1 MDHSKSTET
10 ASDSTH
16 PKKKYWAFISYSSKD
31 VKWGK
36 WLHSRLENYPIPKEF
51 QGAELFDGAVLGKD
65 LKPCFRDRDE
75 LSGSADLGP
84 AILKALNQSRYLIV
98 LCSKNSARSEW
109 VNKEIEDFK
118 SIGGEQKI
126 LALILDGEPN
136 ASSNPSLPDSE
147 ECFPP
152 ALRYPVEPL
161 AGDMRKEGDG
171 RERGLLKVIS
181 GIAQLDFDVLYR
193 RHERAQ
199 RKKRLIISAIAAS
212 IMLSLTGLSIYAFQ
226 QRNFALGE
234 QKRAEAARVKA
245 VASEL
250 REREAKE
257 QSLALLKT
265 VRSSLNFMNFD
276 LRDVMEK
283 YVPTHERAAVIDQ
296 VDGLLESLKD
306 IPDDSK
312 ESGEPDVDDLRQRM
326 ASLIN
331 KGDLILDSSTHDPN
345 EAVSLYNEALQ
356 IAEKLVIFDPENA
369 GFQRDLSVT
378 HAKLSVLNLR
388 LGDTAQALAHE
399 RESMQQCEKLLA
411 RNPHSDLY
419 RSDLSGSHVKLGD
432 LFLRLGD
439 TVQAH
444 SHYGDSVELL
454 EKLVSDS
461 PENTEF
467 QRDMIISYTKLG
479 EVFLQFGETAK
490 ALIHY
495 EKAMDI
501 AKKLA
506 VRDPDNRESQLDL
519 SVIHSKLGDLC
530 LVLGEIRQALTHF
543 EQNMKVME
551 GLVELDPNNTDFKRH
566 LSVSQS
572 KLADLLLKLGET
584 SVAYGHYQESLEL
597 RKTLVVLDPDN
608 AVLQRDLAN
617 SYERLGT
624 FCLRVGESATALAN
638 FEECMKLRKKMA
650 SVDPENTALLYTLSI
665 SHSKIGDVRLDL
677 GELEAALTQYE
688 EAMKIAKKLADL
700 DKDNTAFQRG
710 LAISHDM
717 MGNVRLRLGG
727 PTEALAHYAES
738 QALKEKLAALDPD
751 NAEFQRDLF
760 VIRYRNSR
768 VYIHEDIAEYL
779 KAKGELESALAI
791 LEGMKKKGILAPDD
805 EQHIPFLKSEIE
817 KVAAME

>member
-1 MDHSKSTET
+1 MDHSPSTET
-10 ASDSTH
+10 ESVSLHLA
-16 PKKKYWAFISYSSKD
+16 KKYWAFISYSSKD
-31 VKWGK
+31 AKWGK

-51 QGAELFDGAVLGKD
+51 QGTELFDGAVLGKD

-98 LCSKNSARSEW
+98 LCSKNSAKSEW

-118 SIGGEQKI
+118 SIGGEKKI

-136 ASSNPSLPDSE
+136 ASSNPNLPDNE

-171 RERGLLKVIS
+171 KERGFLKVLS

-199 RKKRLIISAIAAS
+199 RKKRLVLGGIAAS

-245 VASEL
+245 EASEL

-265 VRSSLNFMNFD
+265 VRSSLNFMNFQ

-283 YVPTHERAAVIDQ
+283 YVPTHERTAVIDQ
-296 VDGLLESLKD
+296 VDSLLKSLKD
-306 IPDDSK
+306 IPGDST
-312 ESGEPDVDDLRQRM
+312 ENGEPDVDDLRQRM
-326 ASLIN
+326 VSLIN
-331 KGDLILDSSTHDPN
+331 KGDLILASSTHDPS
-345 EAVSLYNEALQ
+345 EAVSIYNEALQ
-356 IAEKLVIFDPENA
+356 IAEKLVISDPENA
-369 GFQRDLSVT
+369 EFQRDLSVT
-378 HAKLSVLNLR
+378 HAKLGVLSLR

-399 RESMQQCEKLLA
+399 RECMRLCEKLLA
-411 RNPHSDLY
+411 LNPSSDLY
-419 RSDLSGSHVKLGD
+419 RSDLPASHVKLGD

-439 TVQAH
+439 TDQAH
-444 SHYGDSVELL
+444 SHYEDSVELR
-454 EKLVSDS
+454 EKLVSDA
-461 PENTEF
+461 PENAEF
-467 QRDMIISYTKLG
+467 QRDMYISYTKLG
-479 EVFLQFGETAK
+479 EVCLQLGETAK
-490 ALIHY
+490 TLIYY
-495 EKAMDI
+495 EKAI
-501 AKKLA
+501 EISKKLSEL
-506 VRDPDNRESQLDL
+506 DPDNRETQLDL
-519 SVIHSKLGDLC
+519 SVTHSKLGDLC
-530 LVLGEIRQALTHF
+530 LVLGETSQALTHF
-543 EQNMKVME
+543 EQNVKVME
-551 GLVELDPNNTDFKRH
+551 RLVELDPNNTDFKRH
-566 LSVSQS
+566 LSVSKS
-572 KLADLLLKLGET
+572 KLGDLLLNLDKT
-584 SVAYGHYQESLEL
+584 SEAYGHYQESLEL
-597 RKTLVVLDPDN
+597 RRKLVVLDPDN

-617 SYERLGT
+617 SYERLGS
-624 FCLRVGESATALAN
+624 FCRRVGDSSAALAN
-638 FEECMKLRKKMA
+638 FEESMKLRLKMA
-650 SVDPENTALLYTLSI
+650 SVDPDNTALLHTLSI
-665 SHSKIGDVRLDL
+665 SHSKLGDVRFDL

-688 EAMKIAKKLADL
+688 EAMRIAKKLADH
-700 DKDNTAFQRG
+700 DKENVAFQRG

-717 MGNVRLRLGG
+717 LGNVRLQLGE
-727 PTEALAHYAES
+727 PTKALAHYVGS
-738 QALKEKLAALDPD
+738 QALKEKLVALDPD

-768 VYIHEDIAEYL
+768 VYIHEDISEYL
-779 KAKGELESALAI
+779 KAKTELEAALAI
-791 LEGMKKKGILAPDD
+791 LEGMKKKGILAPSD
-805 EQHIPFLKSEIE
+805 EKHIPFLKSEIE